1 MNPNYLDDAA
11 QIAPPK
17 RNRALGLLWRGVRL
31 AWRFLMSRPL
41 ARRSRGMNP
50 DDAQRPIW
58 RLAWGLMYRVAF
70 LPFAAAVV
78 AALTVYAGTHPTVPP
93 IERDPITV
101 GVYYDPVVFVTRDDH
116 RLEGW
121 LAPVLDARTVLEQ
134 KEKVFG
140 SKYPAVVLVHDHGN
154 SREQMLPLVRP
165 LHEAGYVVLTIGLR
179 GDGALSDSGST
190 FGLNESLDVAAAVE
204 LLRRRPFVDP
214 SRIGVIGV
222 GTGALAAT
230 LATTQDPNVRTLIAL
245 RPPASLDDLLYDH
258 VVPERLPWIG
268 SLCRWTF
275 EIAYGVNTG
284 DAASDRLAATLDRPS
299 TLVLRKVGGMDD
311 TTLNEKIID
320 HLFHHLHKPQTAMV
334 SEK

>member
-1 MNPNYLDDAA
+1 
-11 QIAPPK
+11 
-17 RNRALGLLWRGVRL
+17 
-31 AWRFLMSRPL
+31 
-41 ARRSRGMNP
+41 
-50 DDAQRPIW
+50 
-58 RLAWGLMYRVAF
+58 MYRVAL
-70 LPFAAAVV
+70 LPFVAAVI
-78 AALTVYAGTHPTVPP
+78 AALTVYAGTHPSIPA

-101 GVYYDPVVFVTRDDH
+101 GVYYDPVVFVTRDDR

-121 LAPVLDARTVLEQ
+121 LAPVLDARTVIEQ
-134 KEKVFG
+134 QDKVFG

-179 GDGALSDSGST
+179 GDEPMRSSGST

-214 SRIGVIGV
+214 SRIGVLGV
-222 GTGALAAT
+222 GSGATAAALAAE
-230 LATTQDPNVRTLIAL
+230 QDSNVRTLIAL
-245 RPPASLDDLLYDH
+245 RPPPGVDDLLYHH
-258 VVPERLPWIG
+258 VVPERLPWLG

-284 DAASDRLAATLDRPS
+284 DAATDRLAATLDRPS

-311 TTLNEKIID
+311 TTMNEKIVD
-320 HLFHHLHKPQTAMV
+320 HLFHHLLRQQTATV
-334 SEK
+334 AGH